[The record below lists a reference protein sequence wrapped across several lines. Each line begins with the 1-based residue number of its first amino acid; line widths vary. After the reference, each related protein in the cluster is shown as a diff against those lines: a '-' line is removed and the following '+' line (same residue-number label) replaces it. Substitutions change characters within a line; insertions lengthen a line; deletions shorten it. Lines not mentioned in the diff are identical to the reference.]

1 MKKVVLHMKEK
12 RCLFDAD
19 GIWAVLPAE
28 KGKGSIICVSP
39 TEFLPVDE
47 PVDVVEDLIDEANI
61 EVEIVND
68 DEAPSL

>member
-1 MKKVVLHMKEK
+1 MKKIVLHMKEK

-28 KGKGSIICVSP
+28 KGRGSIICVSP

-47 PVDVVEDLIDEANI
+47 PVEVVEDLLDEAKI
-61 EVEIVND
+61 ELEIVPDN
-68 DEAPSL
+68 EP